1 MAVEE
6 VTGRQDLRLLLDA
19 VVALAGDLSLDSV
32 LDRIV
37 EAAAA
42 LVGARYVALGVP
54 YKDGGLRAFVTYGLT
69 PEEHARI
76 GKLPQGLGLL
86 GLVIDRPE
94 PIRLHDIAAHPAS
107 YGFPANHPPMRS
119 FLGVPVRTRRGVFG
133 NLYLTEKLG
142 GGDFTE
148 QDEAVVV
155 ALAGAAGVVVENARL
170 YEESAR
176 RQQWLEATTEITSL
190 MLREL
195 DQQNALQAV
204 ADRAR
209 ELAGADFASV
219 ILRRSPHDLAL
230 QVVSGEAGDA
240 RAASTIAMK
249 GSLAGMVISTGETL
263 VVEDLATDPRVE
275 REVTVL
281 HTGPILGPAI
291 LVPLRTIEGV
301 AGVLTLAWEPASAFR
316 FHEMDFALPESF
328 AEQAALSL
336 QVARS
341 QMDKERLAVFE
352 DRERIAHD
360 LHDLVIQ
367 RLFAVGLS
375 LETTGR
381 ITSKPEVA
389 RRVGTAVDDI
399 DDTIKEIRRSI
410 FALSGTG
417 EPSDIRGA
425 VTEVVTRASR
435 SLTFGPTIRFEGQV
449 NTAIEAHARSHLLA
463 VLEEALSNAVRH
475 SQASAV
481 EVALSAGDVLTL
493 TVADNGNGF
502 GPDVVPSGLRN
513 MEERATALGGTCV
526 VESCTP
532 GGTTVRWQI
541 PAR

>member
-6 VTGRQDLRLLLDA
+6 VTGRLDLRLLLDA

-107 YGFPANHPPMRS
+107 YGFPPNHPPMRS

-155 ALAGAAGVVVENARL
+155 ALAGAAGVVIENARL

-190 MLREL
+190 MLREP

-219 ILRRSPHDLAL
+219 MLRRSAHDLAI

-240 RAASTIAMK
+240 RAAWTIAMK

-263 VVEDLATDPRVE
+263 VVEDLATDPRVD
-275 REVTVL
+275 RAVATL
-281 HTGPILGPAI
+281 DTGPILGPAV

-301 AGVLTLAWEPASAFR
+301 AGVLTLAWEPASVFR
-316 FHEMDFALPESF
+316 FHEMDVALPESF

-336 QVARS
+336 QMARS

-381 ITSKPEVA
+381 ITSKPDVA

-417 EPSDIRGA
+417 EVSDIRGA
-425 VTEVVTRASR
+425 VTEVVSRASR
-435 SLTFGPTIRFEGQV
+435 SLTFGPTIRFQGQV

-463 VLEEALSNAVRH
+463 VLEEALSNIVRH

-481 EVALSAGDVLTL
+481 EVALTAGDLLTL
-493 TVADNGNGF
+493 TVADNGIGF
-502 GPDVVPSGLRN
+502 GPDVVRSGLRN

-526 VESCTP
+526 VESRTP

>member
-1 MAVEE
+1 MAGEE

-32 LDRIV
+32 LNRIV

-42 LVGARYVALGVP
+42 LVGARYVAIGVP
-54 YKDGGLRAFVTYGLT
+54 HKDGRMRAFITYGLASA
-69 PEEHARI
+69 EHAAI
-76 GKLPQGLGLL
+76 GTLPRGLGLL
-86 GLVIDRPE
+86 GLVIDHPE

-107 YGFPANHPPMRS
+107 YGFPPNHPPMRS
-119 FLGVPVRTRRGVFG
+119 FLGVPVRTRSGVFG
-133 NLYLTEKLG
+133 NLYLTEKAG

-155 ALAGAAGVVVENARL
+155 ALAGAAGVVIENARL

-176 RQQWLEATTEITSL
+176 RQQWLQATTEITSL
-190 MLREL
+190 VLRGP
-195 DQQNALQAV
+195 DQQNALQTV

-219 ILRRSPHDLAL
+219 ILRRSAHDLAL

-240 RAASTIAMK
+240 RALSTMAMK

-263 VVEDLATDPRVE
+263 VVEDLASDPRID
-275 REVTVL
+275 RSTSTL
-281 HTGPILGPAI
+281 ATGPALGPAI
-291 LVPLRTIEGV
+291 LVPLRTLEGV
-301 AGVLTLAWEPASAFR
+301 AGVLTLAWDPASAFR
-316 FHEMDFALPESF
+316 FHEMDVALPESF

-336 QVARS
+336 QMARS
-341 QMDKERLAVFE
+341 QVDKERLAVFE

-389 RRVGTAVDDI
+389 RRVEIAVDDI

-410 FALSGTG
+410 FALSGMG
-417 EPSDIRGA
+417 ELSDVRGA
-425 VTEVVTRASR
+425 VTDVVTRASR
-435 SLTFGPTIRFEGQV
+435 SLAFGPTLRFDGQV
-449 NTAIEAHARSHLLA
+449 NSAIDARARSHLLA
-463 VLEEALSNAVRH
+463 VLEEALSNVVRH
-475 SQASAV
+475 SQASAA
-481 EVALSAGDVLTL
+481 EVTLTAGDLLCL
-493 TVADNGNGF
+493 TVSDNGKGF
-502 GPDVVPSGLRN
+502 GADVVRSGLQN
-513 MEERATALGGTCV
+513 MEERATALGGTCT
-526 VESCTP
+526 VESRTP

-541 PAR
+541 PVG